1 MKNTKLYNASL
12 SLVQAA
18 KFVREIDT
26 DFAQKLLDKA
36 EGYKNQIVI
45 DEKLEA
51 EVINFEKRIKEG

>member
-1 MKNTKLYNASL
+1 MKNTKLYNASMA
-12 SLVQAA
+12 LVQAA
-18 KFVREIDT
+18 RYVKEIDK

-51 EVINFEKRIKEG
+51 EVIDFEKRIKEG